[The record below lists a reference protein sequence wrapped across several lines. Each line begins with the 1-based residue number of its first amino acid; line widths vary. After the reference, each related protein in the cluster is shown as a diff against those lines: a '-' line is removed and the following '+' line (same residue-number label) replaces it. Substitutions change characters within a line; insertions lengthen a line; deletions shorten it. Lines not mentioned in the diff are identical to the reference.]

1 MEKNQET
8 LKEIEKKRKELG
20 LSQVELAKRIGF
32 SRGYYNMLI
41 HGKKPVSDKLADQL
55 QNVLQEYR
63 KEKESGYGTRTEDP
77 ADCFRTADDVW
88 NAGEAG
94 EMTDEYI
101 EENEDSIAF
110 DPVEWITNLEARRK
124 SYGVSQNEY
133 VETAG
138 ISRGYYGMLLI
149 GKKRATKKLLE
160 HLEMVLEIFNP
171 DKEMEILFDY
181 VRIRFATTDERR
193 VIEDVMNIRMQYMI
207 EEAHSFYGYGRQYIY
222 GDITV
227 MVSPE
232 HEKGILLELKGKGC
246 RQFEAFLKVQKRTW
260 YDFFRTAREMGA
272 VFKRIDIAIND
283 RAGILNIPELAE
295 KCRRDECI
303 TIFHSFKD
311 YQSGELIRNREED
324 AANMGNTLYLGS
336 LKSEIYFC
344 I

>member
-63 KEKESGYGTRTEDP
+63 KEKESGYRMQTEDLEEG
-77 ADCFRTADDVW
+77 FKSADDVW
-88 NAGEAG
+88 NIKEAG

-138 ISRGYYGMLLI
+138 ITFLFVVLLAIIFTAFFATSPISMTTWTLGNKASSFSRKGRLSSIMLLS
-149 GKKRATKKLLE
+149 TE
-160 HLEMVLEIFNP
+160 V
-171 DKEMEILFDY
+171 
-181 VRIRFATTDERR
+181 
-193 VIEDVMNIRMQYMI
+193 
-207 EEAHSFYGYGRQYIY
+207 
-222 GDITV
+222 
-227 MVSPE
+227 
-232 HEKGILLELKGKGC
+232 
-246 RQFEAFLKVQKRTW
+246 
-260 YDFFRTAREMGA
+260 
-272 VFKRIDIAIND
+272 
-283 RAGILNIPELAE
+283 
-295 KCRRDECI
+295 
-303 TIFHSFKD
+303 
-311 YQSGELIRNREED
+311 
-324 AANMGNTLYLGS
+324 
-336 LKSEIYFC
+336 
-344 I
+344 